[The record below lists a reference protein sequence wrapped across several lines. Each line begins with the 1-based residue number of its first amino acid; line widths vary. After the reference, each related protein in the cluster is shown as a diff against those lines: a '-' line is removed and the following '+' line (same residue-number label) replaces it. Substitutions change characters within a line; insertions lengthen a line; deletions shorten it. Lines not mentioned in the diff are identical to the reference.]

1 MTPIPRHS
9 VDIPVNPLT
18 PTARKRH
25 QETLQASPAL
35 SEGTSIASSD
45 GPATPKSTFMASPQ
59 IGSGLGKETSWST
72 LDSESSNFSG
82 FSSKTV
88 QSNTTASTQSSPQQ
102 RFHVTNNRLSTFSP
116 AQQFHDDD
124 STASIHAQDSRVGG
138 GEGIDWFKIKSGKR
152 HVPLPMKEAPYLL
165 GYEKSVDTWFVTIEY
180 GKFKPPY
187 KVHRTGLVQSIL
199 SFSKLLAHQHIH
211 IHLNEHQKTSHP
223 MAAKSLDH
231 QPAAQPPQSS
241 LLHLKECSTLDVA
254 MQAIGLFKQLRNGP
268 AQHLSVWI

>member
-1 MTPIPRHS
+1 MTPISRHS

-18 PTARKRH
+18 HTARKRH

-102 RFHVTNNRLSTFSP
+102 RFHVTNNRLSIFAP
-116 AQQFHDDD
+116 AQQFQDDD
-124 STASIHAQDSRVGG
+124 STASIHAQDSRLGG
-138 GEGIDWFKIKSGKR
+138 GEGIDWFKIKSGRR
-152 HVPLPMKEAPYLL
+152 HVPLPMREAPYLL
-165 GYEKSVDTWFVTIEY
+165 GYEKSVDTWCVTTEY
-180 GKFKPPY
+180 GSSCLPRPET
-187 KVHRTGLVQSIL
+187 RTGPVQPIASFNKL
-199 SFSKLLAHQHIH
+199 SAHQHTH
-211 IHLNEHQKTSHP
+211 IHQNEHQKTSHP
-223 MAAKSLDH
+223 MAAKSLDL
-231 QPAAQPPQSS
+231 QPAAQPPQSG
-241 LLHLKECSTLDVA
+241 LLHLKEYSTSDVA
-254 MQAIGLFKQLRNGP
+254 TQAIGSFRRLKNGP
-268 AQHLSVWI
+268 AQHLLVWI